1 MRVRPDSVFVS
12 SILHTIALLFF
23 VRPAL
28 WYYGAASDRAAVAR
42 LDAGFQREAYADH
55 RFGVAC
61 LAIILIGLIVV
72 WTGYAKRSRPAWF
85 VMFVIVWFWAFPVF
99 ILPTVVELASGAFM
113 RTLPEFFYDAI
124 SGPGMTTQ
132 MVRSILMFLIMVVGL
147 ALPMGRFFIARKANE
162 PVHLPSRRLAVSLL
176 IGIPV
181 AALAFYCWLRVGVL
195 YEIPLSQI
203 NVWLVAPPPP
213 PPPPPSTPSKIPD
226 GN

>member
-28 WYYGAASDRAAVAR
+28 WYYGAASDLASVAR
-42 LDAGFQREAYADH
+42 LDAGFQRESYADH
-55 RFGVAC
+55 YFGVAC

-99 ILPTVVELASGAFM
+99 VLSARGEFMPTF
-113 RTLPEFFYDAI
+113 PEFFYDAI

-132 MVRSILMFLIMVVGL
+132 MVRAILMFLIMVVGL
-147 ALPMGRFFIARKANE
+147 VLPMGRFFIARKANE
-162 PVHLPSRRLAVSLL
+162 PAYLPSRRLAVSLL

-181 AALAFYCWLRVGVL
+181 VALALYCWLRVGVL
-195 YEIPLSQI
+195 YEIPTAQLYTFVEQ
-203 NVWLVAPPPP
+203 PPPP
-213 PPPPPSTPSKIPD
+213 PPPPTPCKCPD

>member
-42 LDAGFQREAYADH
+42 LDAGFQGEVYADH

-61 LAIILIGLIVV
+61 LAIILIGLIAV
-72 WTGYAKRSRPAWF
+72 WTGYAKRSRLAWF

-99 ILPTVVELASGAFM
+99 ILPLVEALARGEF
-113 RTLPEFFYDAI
+113 TLTFPEFLYYAI
-124 SGPGMTTQ
+124 SGPGMTTE

-147 ALPMGRFFIARKANE
+147 ALPIGRFFIAKKANG

-181 AALAFYCWLRVGVL
+181 AALALYCWLRVGVL
-195 YEIPLSQI
+195 YELPTAQVNAVLLQ
-203 NVWLVAPPPP
+203 PPPP
-213 PPPPPSTPSKIPD
+213 PPPTPCKCPD

>member
-23 VRPAL
+23 IHPAL
-28 WYYGAASDRAAVAR
+28 WYYGAPSDPAAVAR
-42 LDAGFQREAYADH
+42 FDAAVQLELYADH
-55 RFGVAC
+55 YFGVAS

-85 VMFVIVWFWAFPVF
+85 VMFVIVWFWVFPVF
-99 ILPTVVELASGAFM
+99 ILPSPLIRGYLILTF
-113 RTLPEFFYDAI
+113 PEFFYDAI
-124 SGPGMTTQ
+124 SGPGMATQ
-132 MVRSILMFLIMVVGL
+132 VVRTILMFFIMVVGL

-181 AALAFYCWLRVGVL
+181 TALALYCWLRVGVV
-195 YEIPLSQI
+195 YELPTAQL
-203 NVWLVAPPPP
+203 NTFLVAPPPP
-213 PPPPPSTPSKIPD
+213 PPPPSPCKCPD
-226 GN
+226 AN

>member
-28 WYYGAASDRAAVAR
+28 WYYGAASDPAVVAR
-42 LDAGFQREAYADH
+42 LDAGFQGESYADH
-55 RFGVAC
+55 YFGVTC
-61 LAIILIGLIVV
+61 LAIIVIGLIVV
-72 WTGYAKRSRPAWF
+72 WTGYVRRSRAAWF

-99 ILPTVVELASGAFM
+99 VLPDVVRLARGEFM
-113 RTLPEFFYDAI
+113 LTFPEFFYNAI
-124 SGPGMTTQ
+124 SRSGWATQ
-132 MVRSILMFLIMVVGL
+132 MVRSILMVLIMIVGL

-181 AALAFYCWLRVGVL
+181 AALALYCWLRVGVL
-195 YEIPLSQI
+195 YEIPTAHLYTFVEQ
-203 NVWLVAPPPP
+203 PPPP
-213 PPPPPSTPSKIPD
+213 PPPTPCKCPD

>member
-28 WYYGAASDRAAVAR
+28 WYYGAASDPAVVAR
-42 LDAGFQREAYADH
+42 LDAGFQGESYADH
-55 RFGVAC
+55 YFGVSS

-85 VMFVIVWFWAFPVF
+85 VMFVIVWFWVFPVF
-99 ILPTVVELASGAFM
+99 IRPSPLVRGYF
-113 RTLPEFFYDAI
+113 TLTFPEFFYDAI
-124 SGPGMTTQ
+124 SGPGYATQ
-132 MVRSILMFLIMVVGL
+132 VVRSILMFFIMVIGQ
-147 ALPMGRFFIARKANE
+147 ALPIRRFFIARKASE
-162 PVHLPSRRLAVSLL
+162 PVHLPSRRVAVSLL

-181 AALAFYCWLRVGVL
+181 AALALYCWLRVGVL
-195 YEIPLSQI
+195 YELPTAQL
-203 NVWLVAPPPP
+203 NTFLVAPPPP
-213 PPPPPSTPSKIPD
+213 PPPPPTPCKCPD

>member
-28 WYYGAASDRAAVAR
+28 WYYGAASDPATVAR
-42 LDAGFQREAYADH
+42 FDAGLQGESYADH

-72 WTGYAKRSRPAWF
+72 WTGYAKRSHLAWF

-99 ILPTVVELASGAFM
+99 VLPLVVPLARGDFM
-113 RTLPEFFYDAI
+113 LTFPEFFYNAI
-124 SGPGMTTQ
+124 SGPGMNTQ
-132 MVRSILMFLIMVVGL
+132 KVRSILMFLIMVVGL
-147 ALPMGRFFIARKANE
+147 ALPMRRFFIGRKANE

-181 AALAFYCWLRVGVL
+181 AALALYCWLRVGVL
-195 YEIPLSQI
+195 YELPTVQLTT
-203 NVWLVAPPPP
+203 VLTAPPPP
-213 PPPPPSTPSKIPD
+213 PPPPTPCKCPD

>member
-42 LDAGFQREAYADH
+42 LDAGFQGEAYADH

-61 LAIILIGLIVV
+61 VAVILIGLIVV

-99 ILPTVVELASGAFM
+99 ILPLVVPLARGEFM
-113 RTLPEFFYDAI
+113 LTFPEFFYNAI

-132 MVRSILMFLIMVVGL
+132 MVRSILMVFIMVVGL

-181 AALAFYCWLRVGVL
+181 AALALYCWLRVGVL
-195 YEIPLSQI
+195 YELPTAQLNSFLLQ
-203 NVWLVAPPPP
+203 LPAPPPP
-213 PPPPPSTPSKIPD
+213 PNPCKCPD

>member
-1 MRVRPDSVFVS
+1 MRVRPDSVFIS
-12 SILHTIALLFF
+12 SILHTIALLFY

-28 WYYGAASDRAAVAR
+28 WYYGAASDRAALAR
-42 LDAGFQREAYADH
+42 LDAGFQGEAYAEH

-99 ILPTVVELASGAFM
+99 IPIVPLARGEFM
-113 RTLPEFFYDAI
+113 LTFPEFFYHAI

-147 ALPMGRFFIARKANE
+147 ALPMGRFFIERKANE
-162 PVHLPSRRLAVSLL
+162 PVQLPSKRLAISLL

-181 AALAFYCWLRVGVL
+181 ATLALFCWLRVGVL
-195 YEIPLSQI
+195 YELPTEQL
-203 NVWLVAPPPP
+203 NTFLVQPPPP
-213 PPPPPSTPSKIPD
+213 PPPTPCKCPD

>member
-1 MRVRPDSVFVS
+1 MRVRPDSVLVS

-42 LDAGFQREAYADH
+42 LDAGFQGELYADH

-99 ILPTVVELASGAFM
+99 ILSSVLELARGDVM

-132 MVRSILMFLIMVVGL
+132 IVRSILTFFVMVVGL

-162 PVHLPSRRLAVSLL
+162 PVHLPSRSVAVSLL

-181 AALAFYCWLRVGVL
+181 AALALYCWLSVGVL
-195 YEIPLSQI
+195 YELPTAQL
-203 NVWLVAPPPP
+203 NTFLVQPPPP
-213 PPPPPSTPSKIPD
+213 PPPPTPCKCAD

>member
-1 MRVRPDSVFVS
+1 MRVRADSVFVS
-12 SILHTIALLFF
+12 SILHTIGLLFF
-23 VRPAL
+23 VRHAL
-28 WYYGAASDRAAVAR
+28 WYYGAPSDRAAMAE
-42 LDAGFQREAYADH
+42 LDVGFQGELLADH

-85 VMFVIVWFWAFPVF
+85 VMLVIVWFWVFPVF
-99 ILPTVVELASGAFM
+99 IRPLVVPLARGDFM
-113 RTLPEFFYDAI
+113 LTFPEFFYEAI
-124 SGPGMTTQ
+124 SGPGMSTQ
-132 MVRSILMFLIMVVGL
+132 IVRSILVFLMMVVGL

-162 PVHLPSRRLAVSLL
+162 PVHLPSKRLAVSLL

-181 AALAFYCWLRVGVL
+181 AALALYCWLRVGVL
-195 YEIPLSQI
+195 YEIPVARA

-213 PPPPPSTPSKIPD
+213 PPPPTACKCPD

>member
-28 WYYGAASDRAAVAR
+28 WYYGAPSDRASMAR
-42 LDAGFQREAYADH
+42 LDAGLQREFIADH
-55 RFGVAC
+55 AFGVAC

-99 ILPTVVELASGAFM
+99 IRPLVVPLARGDFM
-113 RTLPEFFYDAI
+113 RTIPEFFYDAI
-124 SGPGMTTQ
+124 SGPGMSTQ
-132 MVRSILMFLIMVVGL
+132 IVRSILVFFMMVVGL
-147 ALPMGRFFIARKANE
+147 ALPMGRFFLARKANE

-181 AALAFYCWLRVGVL
+181 VALALYCWLRVGIL
-195 YEIPLSQI
+195 YELPTAQL
-203 NVWLVAPPPP
+203 NTFLVAPPPP
-213 PPPPPSTPSKIPD
+213 PPPPTPCKCPD

>member
-1 MRVRPDSVFVS
+1 MRVRPDSVFIS
-12 SILHTIALLFF
+12 SILHTIALLFY

-28 WYYGAASDRAAVAR
+28 WYYGAASDPAAVAR
-42 LDAGFQREAYADH
+42 LDAGFQGESYADH

-85 VMFVIVWFWAFPVF
+85 VMFVIVWFWVFPVF
-99 ILPTVVELASGAFM
+99 IRPLVVPLARGDFM
-113 RTLPEFFYDAI
+113 RTIPEFFYDAI

-132 MVRSILMFLIMVVGL
+132 MVRSILMFFTMVVGL
-147 ALPMGRFFIARKANE
+147 ALPMGRFFIERKANE
-162 PVHLPSRRLAVSLL
+162 PVQLPSKRLAISLL

-181 AALAFYCWLRVGVL
+181 ATLALFCWLRVGVL
-195 YEIPLSQI
+195 YELPTEQL
-203 NVWLVAPPPP
+203 NTGLVQPPPP
-213 PPPPPSTPSKIPD
+213 PPPTPCKCPD